1 LVLLLIVKRFKERG
15 GVAGKGKRPCYI
27 QSSQG
32 GQGKFY
38 ASSGVHF
45 CHAEITRRNTMP
57 SRVNQERLA
66 TVVGRALIDK
76 EFAAKLHADAE
87 AAAKGIGVHLSAT
100 ELTAVKNIDTVKL
113 GTAGAGIRDKL
124 GTAAIFDQQ
133 QQIQARMD

>member
-1 LVLLLIVKRFKERG
+1 
-15 GVAGKGKRPCYI
+15 
-27 QSSQG
+27 
-32 GQGKFY
+32 
-38 ASSGVHF
+38 
-45 CHAEITRRNTMP
+45 MP

-76 EFAAKLHADAE
+76 DFAAKLHADAE